1 MPGRIEAPVGE
12 ENWQAR
18 SDADTLARANEILG
32 DPMRLNAAKIEVT
45 NMATEQ
51 MEQVKSL
58 MTVTGRTFNQTFKGM
73 EINEGQS
80 MDGV

>member
-32 DPMRLNAAKIEVT
+32 DPMRLNAAKIAVT
-45 NMATEQ
+45 NMASEQ